1 MIAVRRPDVTI
12 TGVDLIVRPE
22 THVPVTPFDGNRIS
36 FDVVMFVDI
45 LHHTEDPETLLAE
58 ARRVAS
64 QAVVLKD
71 HTRDGIRAGSTLRFM
86 DGVGNAPH
94 GIPPA
99 LQLLAGTTLARGVRR
114 ARLDTGGPANQAG
127 SQCRA
132 GNLAVRPLP
141 ARQRPPQPS
150 LILDAINQLQPL
162 EAEIF
167 NAVQAGGFRRPP
179 GTTAAVH
186 GPASIAESCADLAGF
201 ALDDCQVVLRK
212 CGFVIGG
219 EFKSAGEIPFH
230 CVNIG
235 KTAVIDDAGK

>member
-94 GIPPA
+94 GIPLPYNCWPERHWHEAFAGLGLTPEVRLTKLGLNAA
-99 LQLLAGTTLARGVRR
+99 LATWLFDRSLHVN
-114 ARLDTGGPANQAG
+114 ARLNPA
-127 SQCRA
+127 
-132 GNLAVRPLP
+132 
-141 ARQRPPQPS
+141 
-150 LILDAINQLQPL
+150 
-162 EAEIF
+162 
-167 NAVQAGGFRRPP
+167 
-179 GTTAAVH
+179 
-186 GPASIAESCADLAGF
+186 
-201 ALDDCQVVLRK
+201 
-212 CGFVIGG
+212 
-219 EFKSAGEIPFH
+219 
-230 CVNIG
+230 
-235 KTAVIDDAGK
+235 